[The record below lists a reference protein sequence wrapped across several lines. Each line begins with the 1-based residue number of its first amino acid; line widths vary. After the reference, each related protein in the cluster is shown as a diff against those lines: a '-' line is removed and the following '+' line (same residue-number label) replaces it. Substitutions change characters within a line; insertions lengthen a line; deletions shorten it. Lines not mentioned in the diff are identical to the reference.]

1 MNHWKQ
7 AMPTSPLV
15 PCLAASALIMLIALV
30 PSTARADDSL
40 DDLLGLE
47 EESATEN
54 GNTEEAEGDAETD
67 EAEPDVQ
74 VEVDLDDLA
83 LPTSEEG
90 DVFQLA
96 VADMKNAAERL
107 STGRDA
113 SIETQRVQQRAIIR
127 LEQAI
132 SMAQQQQS
140 ESQSGGSPQD
150 ADTGSAQNQ
159 PRQQGQAGQQPG
171 EGQEPGGEQ
180 ANRGSVER
188 SEMEEELLED
198 RVSEWGDLP
207 PRLRDE
213 LMQGM
218 EDSFSQLYRQ
228 LTERYYERLAEQQE

>member
-7 AMPTSPLV
+7 ATPTSPLF
-15 PCLAASALIMLIALV
+15 PCLAASALIMLFALV

-54 GNTEEAEGDAETD
+54 GNAEEAEGDAEAD

-113 SIETQRVQQRAIIR
+113 SIETQRVQQRAIVR

-159 PRQQGQAGQQPG
+159 PQQQGQAGQQPG

-180 ANRGSVER
+180 ANRGSVEQ